1 MNQKAQLLARLA
13 TERAWLWWEL
23 IGLSEETLIGQPVLG
38 AWTPKDLLAHV
49 AFWDDVSSERVRLAL
64 AGRAAEIPYLDL
76 ETTNVQVYAARRDWS
91 LAQAVAECQRARAD
105 FLALLEPLTWEA
117 MTRPYTLSWGD
128 LRSIAD
134 WAQRRAWHDADH
146 KRQPHNWRE
155 SAGIKNVPGP
165 QCVLLAAL
173 AAGRAELLAWAALV
187 PEPERAT
194 RRVCG
199 QWTLQDVLGHVA
211 DWELFVVEGLRQMAA
226 GEVAGTGYGGD
237 EEAWNWD
244 HVRARREQPWETT
257 WGDFIAARQ
266 KLLAALQSL
275 DDAALARPVPSRW
288 SAEDSAY
295 MWTRICLAHDREHA
309 EGLSKSLTG

>member
-23 IGLSEETLIGQPVLG
+23 IGLSEETLIGQLVLG
-38 AWTPKDLLAHV
+38 DWTPKDLLAHV

-187 PEPERAT
+187 PEPERAS

-226 GEVAGTGYGGD
+226 GEVAGTGYSGD

-244 HVRARREQPWETT
+244 HVRARRGQPWETI
-257 WGDFIAARQ
+257 WGDFVAARQ
-266 KLLAALQSL
+266 KLLAALQGL

-295 MWTRICLAHDREHA
+295 MWARICLAHDREHA
-309 EGLSKSLTG
+309 EGLSKSLMG

>member
-1 MNQKAQLLARLA
+1 MNEKSELLARLA
-13 TERAWLWWEL
+13 SERAWLWWEL
-23 IGLSEETLIGQPVLG
+23 VGLSAETLVGQPVLG
-38 AWTPKDLLAHV
+38 DWTPKDLLAHV

-76 ETTNVQVYAARRDWS
+76 NATNVQVYAERRDWP
-91 LAQAVAECQRARAD
+91 LAQAVAECQRARDD
-105 FLALLEPLTWEA
+105 FLALLEPLTWEE

-128 LRSIAD
+128 PRSIAD

-146 KRQPHNWRE
+146 KKQPRNWRE

-173 AAGRAELLAWAALV
+173 TAGRAELLAWAALV
-187 PEPERAT
+187 PEAERAT
-194 RRVCG
+194 RLVCG
-199 QWTLQDVLGHVA
+199 QWTLPDVLGHVA
-211 DWELFVVEGLRQMAA
+211 DWELFVLEGLRQMAA

-244 HVRARREQPWETT
+244 HVRARRGQPWEKT
-257 WGDFIAARQ
+257 WGDFVAARQ
-266 KLLAALQSL
+266 KLLAVLEGL
-275 DDAALARPVPSRW
+275 DDAALARPVPSLW

-295 MWTRICLAHDREHA
+295 MWARVCLAHDREHA
-309 EGLSKSLTG
+309 EGLSRSLTH